1 MKLPLNKEQAKEFLQ
16 LQETGDILGLEYL
29 KKFLTGEIEGPS
41 KFPYFFSYV
50 INAALEL
57 NAAIIMMEQGTTKYN
72 GNIDTAYREIM
83 CELVESARAV
93 CEYEV

>member
-1 MKLPLNKEQAKEFLQ
+1 MKMSLIKKEAKQFIE
-16 LQETGDILGLEYL
+16 LQEAGDIIALQFYRTTLSNKGISDGFEVYVVHSA
-29 KKFLTGEIEGPS
+29 LT
-41 KFPYFFSYV
+41 
-50 INAALEL
+50 L
-57 NAAIIMMEQGTTKYN
+57 NAAIIMMEQGTAKYN